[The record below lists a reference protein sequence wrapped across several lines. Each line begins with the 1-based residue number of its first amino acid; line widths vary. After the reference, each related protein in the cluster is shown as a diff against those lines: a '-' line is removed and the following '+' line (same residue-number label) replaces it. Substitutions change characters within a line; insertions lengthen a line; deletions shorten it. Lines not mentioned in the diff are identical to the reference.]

1 MCFCAPFVLRGVLEL
16 LLSLGKKEAKRG
28 KKTLPLFT
36 FRRSSIQRETS
47 KRERK
52 KVSLSLSLSRNNTT
66 NAPKRFRDETTTRR
80 RRRSFFLRPH
90 QFIRGGWCVRVE
102 SGGRLLKEPKERE
115 EINHHLWVASDV
127 WRCRR
132 PKTQDK
138 RGARKG
144 DLCFETHRDR
154 RDLAPL

>member
-1 MCFCAPFVLRGVLEL
+1 M
-16 LLSLGKKEAKRG
+16 
-28 KKTLPLFT
+28 
-36 FRRSSIQRETS
+36 
-47 KRERK
+47 
-52 KVSLSLSLSRNNTT
+52 SLSRNNN
-66 NAPKRFRDETTTRR
+66 NAKRFRDETRGKDDDPRTTTRR
-80 RRRSFFLRPH
+80 RYFFLRPH

-102 SGGRLLKEPKERE
+102 RAGDFIKEPRE

-132 PKTQDK
+132 PKTQEDK